1 MGTALRNTRLDRAAL
16 VEVISKG
23 RPAKPIAMP
32 AWSQEN
38 GGPLKKH
45 QIEDMINF
53 IQNWNPDYIKEA
65 QAKHKTPAAPTATQV
80 SPQEQGVSQGREL
93 FASTGCAACHGPT
106 AAGTG
111 IAPDIVGKTKDEIT
125 KQVRSPRTP
134 SMPAYLPSRLSDEDL
149 DKIVAFITSLKK

>member
-1 MGTALRNTRLDRAAL
+1 MGPALRNTRLDREAL
-16 VEVISKG
+16 NEVISKG
-23 RPAKPIAMP
+23 RPSKPVAMP

-45 QIEDMINF
+45 QVEDVVNF
-53 IQNWNPDYIKEA
+53 IKNWNPEYIKEA
-65 QAKHKTPAAPTATQV
+65 QSKHKTPAAPAAQV
-80 SPQEQGVSQGREL
+80 SPQEQEVSRGKEL
-93 FASTGCAACHGPT
+93 FASNGCAACHGPA

-125 KQVRSPRTP
+125 KQVRLPRTP
-134 SMPAYLPSRLSDEDL
+134 AMPAYPLSRLSDEDL